1 MSSFSPSILIIAGE
15 VSGDMQA
22 ARLVQAIRA
31 RAPNVTFYGIGGDEM
46 QRAGVEL
53 FHHVKDMAVMGL
65 SEVLRRFA
73 FFRKVYYQM
82 VELAAERRP
91 DAVILVDYPGFNLR
105 FAGEA
110 HRLGLKTIYFICPQ
124 VWAWNRGRIPKM
136 ARVVDR
142 LITIFPFEG
151 RHFEG
156 TGLKVDFVG
165 HPLVDDARLAL
176 AAPPAKLPW
185 DGEPRVALLPGS
197 RLHEIERILPSMW
210 QATRRIEQDFPGA
223 SFILAAPAPEIADIL
238 RRVAAGAGPGPARW
252 KIVAGQ
258 TRDVLRQARAA
269 LVASGTATIETA
281 LMRCPMV
288 VTYRVSGLTY
298 VMGRM
303 LVRTPYI
310 GMVNVVAGRMVCPE
324 YIQHAATP
332 EALAAAAVPLLRE
345 GPERARMLADLD
357 DVVQALGAGG
367 AAERAAEVVLEE
379 LVTPPAAPRRSGG
392 PHSSA

>member
-1 MSSFSPSILIIAGE
+1 MTAILIIAGE

-46 QRAGVEL
+46 QHAGVEL
-53 FHHVKDMAVMGL
+53 FYHVKDMAVMGF
-65 SEVLRRFA
+65 SEVLRRFS
-73 FFRKVYYQM
+73 FFRKVYYEM
-82 VELAAERRP
+82 VELASTRRP

-105 FAGEA
+105 FAGES

-124 VWAWNRGRIPKM
+124 VWAWNRSRIPKM
-136 ARVVDR
+136 ARVVNR

-176 AAPPAKLPW
+176 VAPNDELPW
-185 DGEPRVALLPGS
+185 NGEPHVALLPGS
-197 RLHEIERILPSMW
+197 RVHEIERILPSMW
-210 QATRRIEQDFPGA
+210 QAARRIEQDFPGA
-223 SFILAAPAPEIADIL
+223 SFILASPSPEIGSVL
-238 RRVAAGAGPGPARW
+238 HRVAAGAGTGPARW
-252 KIVAGQ
+252 KIVVGQ
-258 TRDVLRQARAA
+258 TRAVLRQARTA

-288 VTYRVSGLTY
+288 ITYRVSGLTY
-298 VMGRM
+298 LMGRL

-324 YIQHAATP
+324 YIQQAATP
-332 EALAAAAVPLLRE
+332 EALAAAALPLLRE
-345 GPERARMLADLD
+345 GPSRARMLDDLEG
-357 DVVQALGAGG
+357 VVQALGAGG
-367 AAERAAEVVLEE
+367 AAERAAAVVLDE
-379 LVTPPAAPRRSGG
+379 LGQKR
-392 PHSSA
+392 